1 MNQAKVSRRVLCATL
16 LAVSLVDAAWS
27 QALAFPQGPVKIL
40 VGYGPGGGND
50 IAARIIS
57 EELSKMWG
65 QPVVVEN
72 KPGANGA
79 IASTQVARSA
89 PDGHTLL
96 VMPPVTTMMIDAAW
110 RPNSAIDPAKELTA
124 LAGLAST
131 PLVYTVSA
139 SSPLNNVRDLI
150 AAAKQT
156 KSGLN
161 YGWGNPGM
169 RVSTQLF
176 SDAVGIKMF
185 PVGYKSAGQSVP
197 ALLAGDV
204 QMLVIDAGPVVGL
217 LKGGKAKALAVTTP
231 TRSATLPDVPTLRE
245 QGVDFDWTGFIA
257 LYGPAN
263 LPDNVRSKIH
273 KDVDTVLKR
282 PEIRTRFLNA
292 AMDPSTMGPAEL
304 DAYLSGVSK
313 RIKSVMSVPGFSL
326 E

>member
-27 QALAFPQGPVKIL
+27 QARAFPQGPVKIL

-96 VMPPVTTMMIDAAW
+96 VMPPTTMMIDAAW

-139 SSPLNNVRDLI
+139 SLTVS
-150 AAAKQT
+150 QT
-156 KSGLN
+156 
-161 YGWGNPGM
+161 
-169 RVSTQLF
+169 
-176 SDAVGIKMF
+176 
-185 PVGYKSAGQSVP
+185 
-197 ALLAGDV
+197 
-204 QMLVIDAGPVVGL
+204 
-217 LKGGKAKALAVTTP
+217 
-231 TRSATLPDVPTLRE
+231 
-245 QGVDFDWTGFIA
+245 
-257 LYGPAN
+257 
-263 LPDNVRSKIH
+263 
-273 KDVDTVLKR
+273 
-282 PEIRTRFLNA
+282 
-292 AMDPSTMGPAEL
+292 
-304 DAYLSGVSK
+304 
-313 RIKSVMSVPGFSL
+313 
-326 E
+326 

>member
-1 MNQAKVSRRVLCATL
+1 MVRMKFTRLMLCAAL
-16 LAVSLVDAAWS
+16 LVVPLANSAWS
-27 QALAFPQGPVKIL
+27 QPRAFPQGPVKIL

-50 IAARIIS
+50 ISARIIS

-89 PDGHTLL
+89 PDGLTLL
-96 VMPPVTTMMIDAAW
+96 VMPPTTMMIDAAW
-110 RPNSAIDPAKELTA
+110 RPNTAIDPAKELTA

-156 KSGLN
+156 KAGLN

-185 PVGYKSAGQSVP
+185 AVGYKSAGQSVP

-217 LKGGKAKALAVTTP
+217 LKAGKAKALAVTTP
-231 TRSATLPDVPTLRE
+231 ARSATLPDVPTLRE

-263 LPDNVRSKIH
+263 LPANVRTKIQN
-273 KDVDTVLKR
+273 DVATVLKR
-282 PEIRTRFLNA
+282 PEIRNRFLTA
-292 AMDPSTMGPAEL
+292 GMDPSTMSPAEL
-304 DAYLSGVSK
+304 DSYLEGVGK
-313 RIKSVMSVPGFSL
+313 RIRGVMSTPGFSL

>member
-1 MNQAKVSRRVLCATL
+1 MNRMKFTRRMLCAAL
-16 LAVSLVDAAWS
+16 MVPLVNSAWG
-27 QALAFPQGPVKIL
+27 QPRAFPQGLVKIL

-57 EELSKMWG
+57 EELRKMWG

-89 PDGHTLL
+89 PDGLTLL
-96 VMPPVTTMMIDAAW
+96 VMPPTTMMIDAAW
-110 RPNSAIDPAKELTA
+110 RPNTAIDPSKELTA

-139 SSPLNNVRDLI
+139 NSPLNNVRDLI

-156 KSGLN
+156 KTGLN

-217 LKGGKAKALAVTTP
+217 LKSGKAKALAVTTP

-245 QGVDFDWTGFIA
+245 QGIDFDWTGFIA

-263 LPDNVRSKIH
+263 LPAHVRTKIQT
-273 KDVDTVLKR
+273 DVAAVLKR
-282 PEIRTRFLNA
+282 PDIRNRFFSA
-292 AMDPSTMGPAEL
+292 GMDPSSMTPAEL
-304 DAYLSGVSK
+304 DTYLEGVGK
-313 RIKSVMSVPGFSL
+313 RIRAVMSTPGFSL